1 MAGGPSGG
9 ARRRSGG
16 VTPAAAD
23 EARLRALL
31 AAGDVRA
38 AAALAIRTHGPEL
51 LRYLRGLLGRE
62 ADAQEAFSA
71 ACERLW
77 RALPE
82 FRGEASLRTWC
93 FKLAWSAAADQKK
106 EAWAAKGRRLETN
119 EADAL
124 ASSGRTR
131 SWLREER
138 LRLSLADL
146 RRALSLEEQSLLQ
159 LRIDQGLS
167 WAECA
172 EVLAAQGKAPTVEAL
187 MKRFERIKARLG
199 ELARGEGAA

>member
-1 MAGGPSGG
+1 MAGG
-9 ARRRSGG
+9 ARRAGG
-16 VTPAAAD
+16 GAAEA

-31 AAGDVRA
+31 DAGDVKGA
-38 AAALAIRTHGPEL
+38 ATGAIRAYGPEL
-51 LRYLRGLLGRE
+51 LRYLRTLLGRE

-93 FKLAWSAAADQKK
+93 FRLAWSAAADLKK
-106 EAWAAKGRRLETN
+106 EAWTARGRRLETG
-119 EADAL
+119 EATGL
-124 ASSGRTR
+124 ADDGRTR
-131 SWLREER
+131 SWLRAER

-146 RRALSLEEQSLLQ
+146 RRALTLEEEGLLR
-159 LRIDQGLS
+159 LRVDQGLS

-172 EVLAAQGKAPTVEAL
+172 EVLAAGGRRPTVEAL
-187 MKRFERIKARLG
+187 MKRFERVKARLG
-199 ELARGEGAA
+199 ALARGEEEA